1 MNRRPSNINVGWRT
15 ACQCS
20 MKKRIVGGTITVAL
34 VEDDPGVRAN
44 LANMIDGAPGFH
56 CQAAYA
62 DGPAALKDIPTNRPD
77 VVLMDINLPG
87 MLGTECVRRLKNV
100 APDLPV
106 LMLTVYDD
114 SEKIFQSLMAG
125 ATGYLLKRT
134 PKDKLLEAIR
144 EIHGGGAPM
153 SRQVARRVVQY
164 FQEVSQMP
172 ATTQRA
178 PEVKTLT
185 QREEQVLSL
194 LAKGHAYKEIA
205 DLMHISFETVRSYVR
220 TIYDKLHV
228 HSRTEA
234 TLKYLGR

>member
-1 MNRRPSNINVGWRT
+1 MSTRNVNK
-15 ACQCS
+15 AIQ
-20 MKKRIVGGTITVAL
+20 VAL

-44 LANMIDGAPGFH
+44 LAAMLDGSPGFQ

-62 DGPAALKDIPTNRPD
+62 DGAAALKGIPAKRPD

-87 MLGTECVRRLKNV
+87 MLGTECVNRLRSV
-100 APDLPV
+100 APNLPV

-114 SEKIFQSLMAG
+114 SEQIFKSLMAG
-125 ATGYLLKRT
+125 ASGYLLKRT

-144 EIHGGGAPM
+144 EITLGGAPM
-153 SRQVARRVVQY
+153 SRQIARRVVRY
-164 FQEVSQMP
+164 FQELKREPEAVR
-172 ATTQRA
+172 RA
-178 PEVKTLT
+178 PEVETLT
-185 QREEQVLSL
+185 EREEQVLAH

-205 DLMHISFETVRSYVR
+205 DLMGISFETVRTHVR
-220 TIYDKLHV
+220 TIYEKLHV

>member
-1 MNRRPSNINVGWRT
+1 
-15 ACQCS
+15 
-20 MKKRIVGGTITVAL
+20 MKKDKVAKTITVSL

-44 LANMIDGAPGFH
+44 LAKLINGTPGFQ
-56 CQAAYA
+56 CQAAYP
-62 DGPAALKDIPTNRPD
+62 DGMAALKGIPSNRPD

-87 MLGTECVRRLKNV
+87 MLGTECVRQLKSV
-100 APDLPV
+100 APDVPV

-114 SEKIFQSLMAG
+114 SEQIFKSLMAG

-144 EIHGGGAPM
+144 EVTSGGAPM
-153 SRQVARRVVQY
+153 SRQIARRVVRY
-164 FQEVSQMP
+164 FQEVSQLA
-172 ATTQRA
+172 ATPQRA
-178 PEVKTLT
+178 PEVATLT
-185 QREEQVLSL
+185 EREGQVLAL

-205 DLMHISFETVRSYVR
+205 DLLSISFETVRSYVR

>member
-1 MNRRPSNINVGWRT
+1 MARAAISVMTI
-15 ACQCS
+15 
-20 MKKRIVGGTITVAL
+20 MKKQKVSDVIQVAL

-44 LANMIDGAPGFH
+44 LAAMLDSSPGFQ
-56 CQAAYA
+56 CQAAYP
-62 DGPAALKDIPTNRPD
+62 DGSSALRSIPGNRPD

-87 MLGTECVRRLKNV
+87 MLGPECVRRLKSA
-100 APDLPV
+100 APSLPV

-114 SEKIFQSLMAG
+114 SEQVFKSLMAG

-144 EIHGGGAPM
+144 EVNSGGAPM
-153 SRQVARRVVQY
+153 SRQIARRVVQY
-164 FQEVSQMP
+164 FQELKQLP
-172 ATTQRA
+172 EATRRT
-178 PEVKTLT
+178 PEVETLT
-185 QREEQVLSL
+185 DREEQVLAH

-205 DLMHISFETVRSYVR
+205 DLMRISFETVRTHVR
-220 TIYDKLHV
+220 SIYEKLQV